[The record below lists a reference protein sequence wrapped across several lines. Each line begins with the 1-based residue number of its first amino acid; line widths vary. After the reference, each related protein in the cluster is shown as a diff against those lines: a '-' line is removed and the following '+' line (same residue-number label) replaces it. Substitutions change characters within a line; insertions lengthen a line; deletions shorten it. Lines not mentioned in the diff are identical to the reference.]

1 MNNTPANMIL
11 LSEFTP
17 LESKKN
23 QVLQCIKNITSNRTD
38 SCVYISED
46 EGSILEIKSISA
58 LSDLD
63 SSYLFDTKE
72 FDKNLASDIQR
83 QVLRLKNIVK
93 PQESILPESKYLQ
106 LRHIEVP
113 LHILEEYHM
122 WRDQTIFSHVVKQSE
137 IESFLAYHSII
148 STEPGVMFLS
158 GFSCKID
165 DYLSGFKKPEYIDI
179 VKQAGEKYIFGGQ
192 AGLYTKIYKRL
203 D

>member
-1 MNNTPANMIL
+1 M
-11 LSEFTP
+11 E
-17 LESKKN
+17 K
-23 QVLQCIKNITSNRTD
+23 R
-38 SCVYISED
+38 
-46 EGSILEIKSISA
+46 SILEIKSISA